1 MSPSRLVEVAVAKV
15 GAVRGRSELFVQEG
29 TYARRGGADESLQ
42 PASPKKV
49 TLNPGLNHS
58 LKISTRATTHMPGYE
73 SYLVLFFLKKRYLIV
88 IQLY

>member
-29 TYARRGGADESLQ
+29 TYARHGGADESLQ

-58 LKISTRATTHMPGYE
+58 LKISTRASDCARVDLPGT
-73 SYLVLFFLKKRYLIV
+73 FFLKKKYLIV